1 MRATE
6 VSFFFFK
13 LVLKKNQ
20 TIKLKKRNS
29 ESISIGIYLFTL
41 ETSKIEW
48 TKDRVVAIPP
58 AAASVQNLVS
68 RALVIPSYF
77 IKNLC
82 GK

>member
-1 MRATE
+1 M
-6 VSFFFFK
+6 
-13 LVLKKNQ
+13 N
-20 TIKLKKRNS
+20 
-29 ESISIGIYLFTL
+29 SISIGKYLFTL

-58 AAASVQNLVS
+58 AAVSVQNLVS